1 MTKEKKDKKAKTKP
15 TEAERIAE
23 AYYMLARVIDHNTQ
37 MFSAFISMI
46 SDKEAE
52 DKNPPSPPKLKPVN
66 VKGWKAKYT
75 KEDVTEVLHSIH
87 EKCGKEKAIKF
98 LDSFDAN
105 TISQVAPANY
115 DVFVTSGEYMV
126 KQYGGDPI

>member
-15 TEAERIAE
+15 TEAERIIE

-52 DKNPPSPPKLKPVN
+52 DKNPPSPPKTKPTN
-66 VKGWKAKYT
+66 KYT
-75 KEDVTEVLHSIH
+75 KEDITKVLHSIH
-87 EKCGKEKAIKF
+87 EKCGKEKATKF
-98 LDSFDAN
+98 LESFDAKS
-105 TISQVAPANY
+105 ISQVAPANY
-115 DVFVTSGEYMV
+115 GVFVTSGEYMV
-126 KQYGGDPI
+126 KQYGGDVI